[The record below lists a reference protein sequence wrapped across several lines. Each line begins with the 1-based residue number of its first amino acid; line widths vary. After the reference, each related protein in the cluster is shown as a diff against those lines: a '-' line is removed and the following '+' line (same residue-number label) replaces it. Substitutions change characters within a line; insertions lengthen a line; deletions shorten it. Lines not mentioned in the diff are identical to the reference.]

1 MKIVHIVLL
10 TLAACSLTHCSGASG
25 AAAEAPSAEDAKLN
39 PLTPEEEYVIV
50 HKGTERPFTGE
61 YEKFDKKGT
70 YICKWCNAPL
80 YKSESKF
87 DAGCGWP
94 AFDDEIPGAV
104 KRTTDADGR
113 RTEITCA
120 RCEGHLGHVFK
131 GEGFTPKN
139 TRHCVNSISI
149 KFVADGQPLPE
160 VKGDAPKA
168 GAAATKESAKTEKA
182 IFAGGCFWGVEH
194 LMQKAPGVLST
205 RAGYTGG
212 HKDNPTYQE
221 VCNGTTGHIEAIEI
235 AFDPEK
241 TTYETLAKLF
251 FEIHDPTQANGQGPD
266 IGEQYLSVVFYANDA
281 QKQTAEKLIQI
292 LKDKGYNVVTELRP
306 ASTFWPAE
314 DYHQDYYAKKNGT
327 PYCHAYKKRF

>member
-1 MKIVHIVLL
+1 MKTLQIALL
-10 TLAACSLTHCSGASG
+10 ALVTCTLTHCSGAASASG
-25 AAAEAPSAEDAKLN
+25 TPGAENVKLN
-39 PLTPEEEYVIV
+39 PLTPEEEHVIV

-120 RCEGHLGHVFK
+120 RCGGHLGHVFT

-149 KFVADGQPLPE
+149 KFVADGQPIPE
-160 VKGDAPKA
+160 VKGDVPKA
-168 GAAATKESAKTEKA
+168 DAAATKESAKTEKA
-182 IFAGGCFWGVEH
+182 IFAGGCFWGVQY
-194 LMQKAPGVLST
+194 LMQKAPGVIST
-205 RAGYTGG
+205 QVGYTGG
-212 HKDNPTYQE
+212 HKDNPTYKE
-221 VCNGTTGHIEAIEI
+221 VCSGTTGHIEAIEI
-235 AFDPEK
+235 TFDPSK
-241 TTYETLAKLF
+241 TTYEALAKLF

-292 LKDKGYNVVTELRP
+292 LKDKGYKVVTQVLP
-306 ASTFWPAE
+306 AKTFWPAE
-314 DYHQDYYAKKNGT
+314 DYHQDYYNKKHGT